1 MDEIFC
7 KSCGNIHR
15 ITTQYTFCS
24 VCSSLDYKHS
34 RNEFP
39 FVSPRA
45 VGFKALCSINKDL
58 VRSGLGLQST
68 NALEEYFMVKSEYFP
83 NHLFFLNNTK
93 IREQYYDWLDEMHE
107 LSLVEDLKIRDA
119 YSSALA
125 EIKYLLYGEDGA
137 KEQLNPLENGKYAE
151 EFQSAAMIAKISLSY
166 FYTKGLTRYCDGC
179 GTLGEKELMENFGEI
194 HRYDGCIWCV

>member
-24 VCSSLDYKHS
+24 ACSSLEYKQS

-39 FVSPRA
+39 FVSPYA
-45 VGFKALCSINKDL
+45 IGFKAIYSINKDL
-58 VRSGLGLQST
+58 VRSGLGLRST
-68 NALEEYFMVKSEYFP
+68 NDLEEYFMVKSGYFP

-93 IREQYYDWLDEMHE
+93 IREQYYDWLDEVHE
-107 LSLVEDLKIRDA
+107 VPLVEDLRIRDA
-119 YSSALA
+119 YSCALA

-137 KEQLNPLENGKYAE
+137 KEQLNPLEHGKYVE
-151 EFQSAAMIAKISLSY
+151 EFQSSAAIAQMSLSY
-166 FYTKGLTRYCDGC
+166 FYTRGLTRYCDSC
-179 GTLGEKELMENFGEI
+179 DTLGEKELMENFGEI
-194 HRYDGCIWCV
+194 HRFDGCIWCG